1 MFLRL
6 AMVAPFAL
14 TAALPAQS
22 STTKPAPATQTQA
35 QSPAQQLEMLKKAK
49 ARLQQEIK
57 FATERAQQSKSLLAN
72 KLQRRVPVFKSI
84 DAGKPAS
91 ATPIAPT
98 QVQRKYARIG
108 TAEEMNFGGNM
119 MMVMVN
125 DRAISQASYDGVMN
139 YLRESG
145 NKDADALR
153 AQRVLFDLIRIE
165 AIASNFIENV
175 GEIHLSEN
183 LAPLETGEKTFADV
197 AAKFGTVDGAKK
209 TGEVEISRNSILG
222 PYFEYVAFSTPVG
235 KMSRPFRTVNGYALI
250 KVNAIEKGAN
260 IALDKVIAQVVQFAY
275 SANPKVMQSAQFKVN
290 SGQIDLRVLDQSV
303 LDLLPALFKPAP
315 ARVTPMQQLQQ
326 QIAAVKSQLQ
336 DLGDADAS
344 KKQALEGQLVK
355 LNARAAQLNQAA
367 SDAPQDLRDSDSVKS
382 APLNKAR
389 KKSAPLNKAPVK
401 SAPLNKARKK
411 SAPLNKK

>member
-1 MFLRL
+1 
-6 AMVAPFAL
+6 MVAPFAL

>member
-1 MFLRL
+1 
-6 AMVAPFAL
+6 
-14 TAALPAQS
+14 
-22 STTKPAPATQTQA
+22 
-35 QSPAQQLEMLKKAK
+35 MLKKAK

-91 ATPIAPT
+91 ATPIAPA

-145 NKDADALR
+145 NKDTDALR

-165 AIASNFIENV
+165 AIASNFIENE

-183 LAPLETGEKTFADV
+183 LAPLEAGEKTFADV

-209 TGEVEISRNSILG
+209 TGEIDISRNSILG

-235 KMSRPFRTVNGYALI
+235 KISRPFRTVNGYALI
-250 KVNAIEKGAN
+250 KVKAIEKGAN
-260 IALDKVIAQVVQFAY
+260 TALDKVNAQVVQFAY

-290 SGQIDLRVLDQSV
+290 SGQIDLRVLDQKV

-326 QIAAVKSQLQ
+326 QIAAVRSQLK

-344 KKQALEGQLVK
+344 KKQALEGQLMK
-355 LNARAAQLNQAA
+355 LNARVAQLNQAA
-367 SDAPQDLRDSDSVKS
+367 SDAPQDLRDSDSVQS

-411 SAPLNKK
+411 SAPLNKAPEKSATLNKARKKSAPLKKK

>member
-1 MFLRL
+1 
-6 AMVAPFAL
+6 
-14 TAALPAQS
+14 
-22 STTKPAPATQTQA
+22 
-35 QSPAQQLEMLKKAK
+35 
-49 ARLQQEIK
+49 
-57 FATERAQQSKSLLAN
+57 
-72 KLQRRVPVFKSI
+72 
-84 DAGKPAS
+84 
-91 ATPIAPT
+91 
-98 QVQRKYARIG
+98 
-108 TAEEMNFGGNM
+108 MNFGRNM

-145 NKDADALR
+145 NKDTDALR
-153 AQRVLFDLIRIE
+153 AQRVLFELIRIE
-165 AIASNFIENV
+165 AIASNFIENE

-183 LAPLETGEKTFADV
+183 LAPLEAGEKTFADV

-209 TGEVEISRNSILG
+209 TGEIDISRNSILG

-235 KMSRPFRTVNGYALI
+235 KISRPFRTVNGYALI
-250 KVNAIEKGAN
+250 KVKAIEKGAN
-260 IALDKVIAQVVQFAY
+260 TALDKVNAQVVQFAY

-290 SGQIDLRVLDQSV
+290 SGQIDLRVLDQKV

-326 QIAAVKSQLQ
+326 QIAAVRSQLK
-336 DLGDADAS
+336 DLGDADAA
-344 KKQALEGQLVK
+344 KKQALEGQLMK
-355 LNARAAQLNQAA
+355 LNARVAQLNQAA
-367 SDAPQDLRDSDSVKS
+367 SDAPQDLRDSDSVQS

-411 SAPLNKK
+411 SAPLNKAPAKSAPLNKARKKSAPLKKK

>member
-1 MFLRL
+1 
-6 AMVAPFAL
+6 
-14 TAALPAQS
+14 
-22 STTKPAPATQTQA
+22 
-35 QSPAQQLEMLKKAK
+35 MLKKAK

-411 SAPLNKK
+411 SAPLNKAPVKSAPLNKARKKSAPLNKK